1 MVVDLGNTNIP
12 YHAIPYD
19 TIKYQIVPNISNSHK
34 SVIYHSRSSK
44 FCKVVDI
51 DNTNRIYIGE
61 GSGESLL
68 EEGSKKIFH
77 RPVADYEPYVLF

>member
-34 SVIYHSRSSK
+34 SVIYHARSSK

-51 DNTNRIYIGE
+51 DNTNSIYIGE
-61 GSGESLL
+61 GSGEGGWKRALKNISRTGRGL
-68 EEGSKKIFH
+68 
-77 RPVADYEPYVLF
+77 